1 MEYLIFTKACLSYV
15 RVIMALMR
23 ISLVELLR
31 QAVMG
36 HIPVVEYMLL
46 DVHGLLWLRSI
57 VPGA

>member
-1 MEYLIFTKACLSYV
+1 
-15 RVIMALMR
+15 MALIR

-31 QAVMG
+31 QAAMG
-36 HIPVVEYMLL
+36 HILVVEYMLS